1 MTDTYFDNNFSQRI
15 SNTEDCK
22 ADNGEGVLHQVQVAL
37 ETTQPTSGSVC
48 PLQLHLNED
57 FE

>member
-1 MTDTYFDNNFSQRI
+1 MYFDNNFSQKI
-15 SNTEDCK
+15 SDTEDYK
-22 ADNGEGVLHQVQVAL
+22 ADNGKGTKHQVAL
-37 ETTQPTSGSVC
+37 ETTQPTSSGSLC